1 MHGIWVRL
9 DRARRRLGLD
19 RNELRRG
26 VDRVQWALAGALLAL
41 FLTAAPATASAVA
54 DHVYASGVRTEHRES
69 ATRHQVDA
77 TILGA
82 GRLPPAGPSGT
93 AHPTVRLRWPAPDGT
108 LRTGDVP
115 ARGTTATGARQRIWI
130 DDSGAVTTRPRRHLQ
145 TISAAVYAATGAATA
160 VGSPL
165 LVAYIVLRRRCDRCR
180 WRLWDTDWASMD
192 RRRTG

>member
-1 MHGIWVRL
+1 MRGIWGRL

-26 VDRVQWALAGALLAL
+26 VDRVQWALANALLMV
-41 FLTAAPATASAVA
+41 FLTAAPATASVIA
-54 DHVYASGVRTEHRES
+54 DHVYDSGVRTEQRES

-77 TILGA
+77 TIVGA
-82 GRLPPAGPSGT
+82 GRLPLTGT

-115 ARGTTATGARQRIWI
+115 ARGTTATGARQRIWV
-130 DDSGAVTTRPRRHLQ
+130 DGSGAVTTQPRRHVQ
-145 TISAAVYAATGAATA
+145 TIGAAVYAGG
-160 VGSPL
+160 GSASAIGGLL
-165 LVAYIVLRRRCDRCR
+165 LVAYVTLRRRCDRCR
-180 WRLWDTDWASMD
+180 SRLWDTDWARLD